1 MMAESRPRRGSASNN
16 NGTTARGRLTGLT
29 PTVLS
34 QAVDTLRT
42 DPSLRNEVASLLR
55 EIAPQISQRPQQNA
69 AGRAPL
75 AGFTDGDIENRP
87 GEASATP
94 YQEETIAVEM
104 PEGTPHRD
112 SEEPQDAQEE
122 VTGPPLRRWLGW
134 MEKSVPFVAL
144 LLVKILYAHRLGIC
158 ILLGL
163 FGTFIHTNATIKSQ
177 VALKERRS
185 VKMLLWLVLFLT
197 ANIMLIYY
205 VFEEEQLQNSLIL
218 MQPNFA
224 WVDFWT
230 LLWVVGMTDFVIKFM
245 SMAVKCLIVLLPRG
259 VMHFKR
265 RGKYYMF
272 VEQLAQYYRSLTPM
286 PVWYKFLSD
295 SDHSGGPILAFLLTA
310 SYFILKTLGLW
321 NKAKQLRQAWL
332 KVIRDTNYGQPASQD
347 QMVAAGNV
355 CAICQE
361 DFKGP
366 ISLQCKHVFCE
377 DCVLVWFDREKTC
390 PMCRAEIADDPL
402 WRDGATSAFVQL
414 Y

>member
-1 MMAESRPRRGSASNN
+1 MAESRSRRGSASNN
-16 NGTTARGRLTGLT
+16 NGATTARGRLGALS
-29 PTVLS
+29 PNVLS

-55 EIAPQISQRPQQNA
+55 EIAPQISQR
-69 AGRAPL
+69 AGQSGTVRAPL
-75 AGFTDGDIENRP
+75 AGFTDGDIDHRT
-87 GEASATP
+87 GDAATP
-94 YQEETIAVEM
+94 YEEETVTLDM
-104 PEGTPHRD
+104 PEGTPRRD
-112 SEEPQDAQEE
+112 AEEPQEQQEE
-122 VTGPPLRRWLGW
+122 AAGPPIRRWLGW

-144 LLVKILYAHRLGIC
+144 LLVKILYAHRL
-158 ILLGL
+158 
-163 FGTFIHTNATIKSQ
+163 
-177 VALKERRS
+177 
-185 VKMLLWLVLFLT
+185 
-197 ANIMLIYY
+197 ANIVLIYY
-205 VFEEEQLQNSLIL
+205 VFEEEKLQNSLIL
-218 MQPNFA
+218 MQPNFD
-224 WVDFWT
+224 WGDFWT

-259 VMHFKR
+259 IMHFKR

-272 VEQLAQYYRSLTPM
+272 VEHLAQSYRSLTPM

-295 SDHSGGPILAFLLTA
+295 SDHSGGPVLAFLLTA
-310 SYFILKTLGLW
+310 SYFVLKTLGLW
-321 NKAKQLRQAWL
+321 NKAKQVRQAWL
-332 KVIRDTNYGQPASQD
+332 KVVRDTNYGQPASQD
-347 QMVAAGNV
+347 QVVAAGNV

>member
-1 MMAESRPRRGSASNN
+1 MAESRSRRGSASNN
-16 NGTTARGRLTGLT
+16 NGATTARGRLGALS
-29 PTVLS
+29 PNVLS

-55 EIAPQISQRPQQNA
+55 EIAPQISQR
-69 AGRAPL
+69 AGQSGTVRAPL
-75 AGFTDGDIENRP
+75 AGFTDGDIDHRT
-87 GEASATP
+87 GDAATP
-94 YQEETIAVEM
+94 YEEETVTLDM
-104 PEGTPHRD
+104 PEGTPRRD
-112 SEEPQDAQEE
+112 AEEPQEQQEE
-122 VTGPPLRRWLGW
+122 AAGPPIRRWLGW

-197 ANIMLIYY
+197 ANIVLIYY
-205 VFEEEQLQNSLIL
+205 VFEEEKLQNSLIL
-218 MQPNFA
+218 MQPNFD

-259 VMHFKR
+259 IMHFKR

-272 VEQLAQYYRSLTPM
+272 VEHLAQSYRSLTPM

-295 SDHSGGPILAFLLTA
+295 SDHSGGPVLAFLLTA
-310 SYFILKTLGLW
+310 SYFVLKTLGLW
-321 NKAKQLRQAWL
+321 NKAKQVRQAWL
-332 KVIRDTNYGQPASQD
+332 KVVRDTNYGQPASQD
-347 QMVAAGNV
+347 QVVAAGNV

-366 ISLQCKHVFCE
+366 ISLQCKV
-377 DCVLVWFDREKTC
+377 R
-390 PMCRAEIADDPL
+390 
-402 WRDGATSAFVQL
+402 ATS
-414 Y
+414 